1 MSTLN
6 KSAFHSFK
14 ARTPMMACLA
24 TILSLALIIFYKQNG
39 QLTALF
45 LIGICLGYVLYQAS
59 FGFTSSFRVLLADR
73 RSAGFRAQMW
83 MLGVA
88 CCLFFPTLTVGT
100 LFGQELSGFE
110 APLGVAL
117 MLGATIFGIGMQLG
131 GGCGS
136 GTLFTVG
143 GGNTRMVVTLLFFI
157 IGSVIGVVHRDW
169 WDARPSI
176 DAISML
182 QVWGWKIALVINC
195 TIFYAAYQI
204 AAKLEIK
211 RHGQLEPISGAVH
224 APITLKK
231 IPLLAGALIL
241 AGLNF
246 LTLLIAGRPWGIT
259 SAFGLWGGKFL
270 QSVGAPIETWAG
282 YADPGMQQVLHDSV
296 LADITSVMDF
306 GIIFGAL
313 FASIYVGKFKPT
325 WRISSKH
332 LAAAILGGLLLGYGA
347 RLAYGCNIGAFFS
360 GIASGS
366 LHGWVWI
373 IFAMLG
379 NYIGVALRPR
389 FDLPVERKLSAC

>member
-1 MSTLN
+1 MFALN
-6 KSAFHSFK
+6 KTTPISLKENAALVGCVLAILGLAF
-14 ARTPMMACLA
+14 L
-24 TILSLALIIFYKQNG
+24 ILYTQNT

-45 LIGICLGYVLYQAS
+45 LIGVCLGYVLYQAS

-73 RSAGFRAQMW
+73 RSAGVRAQMW

-88 CCLFFPTLTVGT
+88 CCLFFPALAVGT

-110 APLGVAL
+110 APIGVAL
-117 MLGATIFGIGMQLG
+117 LLGATVFGIGMQLG

-157 IGSVIGVVHRDW
+157 IGSVIGVVHRAW
-169 WDARPSI
+169 WDAQPSI
-176 DAISML
+176 DAISLL
-182 QVWGWKIALVINC
+182 QIWGWKIALGVNC
-195 TIFYAAYQI
+195 AIFLAAYHI
-204 AAKLEIK
+204 AAKLEMK
-211 RHGQLEPISGAVH
+211 RHGQLESISGAGFRS
-224 APITLKK
+224 ITLKK
-231 IPLLAGALIL
+231 IPLLAGALML
-241 AGLNF
+241 AGFNF

-270 QSVGAPIETWAG
+270 HSVGVPIETWSG
-282 YADPGMQQVLHDSV
+282 YADPGMQQVLQDSV

-306 GIIFGAL
+306 GIILGAL

-325 WRISSKH
+325 WRISEKH
-332 LAAAILGGLLLGYGA
+332 LAAAMIGGLMLGYGA

-379 NYIGVALRPR
+379 NYLGVALRPW
-389 FDLPVERKLSAC
+389 FDLPVERKRSAC

>member
-1 MSTLN
+1 MN
-6 KSAFHSFK
+6 KSPPTSSNPNAALVGS
-14 ARTPMMACLA
+14 MLS
-24 TILSLALIIFYKQNG
+24 ILYLTLVIFYTQSG

-88 CCLFFPTLTVGT
+88 CCLFFPALSAGT
-100 LFGQELSGFE
+100 LFGQELNGFE

-117 MLGATIFGIGMQLG
+117 MLGATVFGIGMQLG

-157 IGSVIGVVHRDW
+157 IGSVIGVVHREW

-176 DAISML
+176 DAISLL
-182 QVWGWKIALVINC
+182 QVWGWKIALVVNC
-195 TIFYAAYQI
+195 GIFFTAYQI
-204 AAKLEIK
+204 AAKLETK
-211 RHGQLEPISGAVH
+211 RHGQLESISSTDLV
-224 APITLKK
+224 PFSIKK
-231 IPLLAGALIL
+231 IPLLAGALML

-270 QSVGAPIETWAG
+270 QSVGAPVNSWSG
-282 YADPGMQQVLHDSV
+282 YAESGMQQAMQDSL

-306 GIIFGAL
+306 GIVFGAL
-313 FASIYVGKFKPT
+313 LASIIVGKFKPT
-325 WRISSKH
+325 WRISLKH
-332 LAAAILGGLLLGYGA
+332 LASAMIGGLMLGYGA

-373 IFAMLG
+373 ICAMLG
-379 NYIGVALRPR
+379 NRVGIALRPW
-389 FDLPVERKLSAC
+389 FDLPVERKLSGC